1 MIYKNINLWLVFIGT
16 VGLLLFIVFSL
27 SDIQT
32 VVKTIPDDSFYYFQI
47 ASNFISGKGSSLDGI
62 RTTNGYHPLW
72 MIMISPFF
80 KLKGHNEML
89 PIRFVIILAG
99 ILTIAT
105 AYVVY
110 RITMIITQRK
120 ILAVFAFGAYIF
132 SSNSFFSNIS
142 GEPVPLS
149 NFLVVIGLL
158 ITLEIVL
165 REKLSWR
172 DVIIF
177 GVISGLT
184 VLARTD
190 NAVFVF
196 TYFILILLWYRK
208 EGRFIKVGTAGLI
221 TLFTVLPWFIWS
233 LIVLGTIKQ
242 ASFDASPYLYWTK
255 ILKENPD
262 ISFYVIFYGTSINRL
277 LNSYFISF
285 LFGYSPFNIGL
296 LIIIGALFGA
306 FKENDQKFRKSIIT
320 LLILTGVVFLLYF
333 LHTAVML
340 YLRFWH
346 IAIFSAF
353 TILIIVSSI
362 KIYIK
367 QLKTLIILITVLS
380 VIYFMV
386 FTTFLYG
393 EKTNPSYSHQID
405 MLKAAEYINKDK
417 EHMYAVYDSGIISYF
432 TDGKILSIDGNV
444 NPEAYRAVKECRIY
458 DYMIENNVDYFVGM
472 IGTNNSIYEPF
483 WGHPFDEIFEPVKQN
498 DDGMKYEF
506 NSSEYGVC
514 RLKKLESP

>member
-1 MIYKNINLWLVFIGT
+1 MYKKVNIWLVILGAIT
-16 VGLLLFIVFSL
+16 LSIVIVFAL
-27 SDIQT
+27 SSER
-32 VVKTIPDDSFYYFQI
+32 TIITNIPVDSFYYFQI

-242 ASFDASPYLYWTK
+242 ASLDACAYLYRVK
-255 ILKENPD
+255 FLNNAHNLVDVYYASLKNLLYPA
-262 ISFYVIFYGTSINRL
+262 SLLQIFG
-277 LNSYFISF
+277 F
-285 LFGYSPFNIGL
+285 SPFYFLLVFLIGSL
-296 LIIIGALFGA
+296 CGA
-306 FKENDQKFRKSIIT
+306 FKADNKKLGRSIII
-320 LLILTGVVFLLYF
+320 LLSLTGVVFILYII
-333 LHTAVML
+333 HTGIAF
-340 YLRFWH
+340 YIRTWH
-346 IAIFSAF
+346 VASFAIF
-353 TILIIVSSI
+353 TVLIIVSFI
-362 KIYIK
+362 H
-367 QLKTLIILITVLS
+367 
-380 VIYFMV
+380 IYFKSEV
-386 FTTFLYG
+386 NIKRFLILLSIIYFIIFARHLYIRHI
-393 EKTNPSYSHQID
+393 EPPYISQLD
-405 MLKAAEYINKDK
+405 MYKSADYINNDPN
-417 EHMYAVYDSGIISYF
+417 HLYAVYDGGIISYF

-444 NPEAYRAVKECRIY
+444 NPEVYRAVKEHRVY
-458 DYMIENNVDYFVGM
+458 DYMVESNAYYLIGLIESNK
-472 IGTNNSIYEPF
+472 SLYEPF
-483 WGHPFDEIFEPVKQN
+483 WGHPFDEIFEPLKQN
-498 DDGMKYEF
+498 EDGVRYEF
-506 NSSEYGVC
+506 SYYEFGVC
-514 RLKKLESP
+514 RLKKLE